1 MDSLLDQVQSPEDLQ
16 PLNEEELSQ
25 LAVEIRHFL
34 VEKVSKTGGHLAS
47 NLGVVEL
54 TLALHQMYNTYQDKI
69 IWDVGHQTYVHKMLT
84 GRKDAFDTLR
94 QFGGLSGFPKRHES
108 VHDHFNTG
116 HSATSISAAL
126 GMATARDLQKETHDI
141 LAVIG
146 DGALTG
152 GMAFEALNHA
162 GQSRVN
168 LTVVLNDNKMSIA
181 KNVGGLSNYLTK
193 IRTMPVYSRLKE
205 DIEHI
210 MEHFALGKTVYKTAE
225 KAKDSIKYFFVPGIL
240 FEELGFTYIGPVDGH
255 NINDLKE
262 AFRLAKR
269 INGPKLVHVLTIK
282 GKGYRPAEKYP
293 AKFHGIS
300 AFHPESG
307 ILKAQK
313 KKITFSDIAGA
324 SVERAAEKD
333 PRVVAITAAMPD
345 GTGLSTFEKRFPQR
359 FFDVGIAE
367 QHAVT
372 FAAGQA
378 AAGLKPYFAVYS
390 SFLQRAY
397 DQVIHDVCL
406 QNLKVTFLIDRA
418 GLVGQDGET
427 HHGVFDLSYL
437 STVPH
442 LTIMS
447 PADKTELENMIDF
460 SAEIEG
466 PVLIRYP
473 RGEAYAL
480 DVPATPLAIG
490 KGRMLCEEGTD
501 FLIIALGTMNKTA
514 LGVVERAKED
524 GLMGSVLDP
533 RFVKPLDTALLLE
546 QGRKYKQLYVLEEN
560 QQIGGLG
567 DQVKAL
573 YQSNGLTTPV
583 VSLAI
588 PDHFTEQGDMQSLY
602 QVLGMTPEQV
612 LQQIREDFEQLEIS
626 EQQPKVVN
634 LKVSEKRAYGKTA
647 N

>member
-1 MDSLLDQVQSPEDLQ
+1 MTSLLDQIQSPQDLQ
-16 PLNEEELSQ
+16 QLTDEECSQ
-25 LAVEIRHFL
+25 LAKEIRHFL
-34 VEKVSKTGGHLAS
+34 VESVSKTGGHLAS

-69 IWDVGHQTYVHKMLT
+69 IWDVGHQTYVHKILT

-94 QFGGLSGFPKRHES
+94 QYGGLSGFPKRHES

-126 GMATARDLQKETHDI
+126 GMATARDLKEEKHQI

-162 GQSRVN
+162 GQSHVD

-205 DIEHI
+205 DIEHL
-210 MEHFALGKTVYKTAE
+210 MDHFSLGKTVYRTAE

-240 FEELGFTYIGPVDGH
+240 FEELGFTYIGPIDGH
-255 NINDLKE
+255 NLQDLKE

-269 INGPKLVHVLTIK
+269 IGGPKLVHVLTVK
-282 GKGYRPAEKYP
+282 GKGYQPAEKFP
-293 AKFHGIS
+293 AKFHGIG
-300 AFHPESG
+300 AFTPESG
-307 ILKAQK
+307 LLRSK
-313 KKITFSDIAGA
+313 KNQQTFSDVAGA
-324 SVERAAEKD
+324 SLEKAAEKD

-345 GTGLSTFEKRFPQR
+345 GTGLSTFERRFPKR

-406 QNLKVTFLIDRA
+406 QKLPVTFLVDRA

-427 HHGVFDLSYL
+427 HHGVFDLSCL
-437 STVPH
+437 TGIPN

-447 PADKTELENMIDF
+447 PADGRELEDMIAYSMDL
-460 SAEIEG
+460 EG
-466 PVLIRYP
+466 PALIRYP
-473 RGEAYAL
+473 RGEAFHL
-480 DVPATPLAIG
+480 PVPRTPLQLG
-490 KGRMLCEEGTD
+490 RGRMLAEDGTD
-501 FLIIALGTMNKTA
+501 FLLIALGTMNQTA
-514 LGVVERAKED
+514 LQVAADARNE
-524 GLMGSVLDP
+524 GLRGSVLDP
-533 RFVKPLDTALLLE
+533 RFVKPLDEGLLLK
-546 QGRKYKQLYVLEEN
+546 QGRATQRVYVLEEG
-560 QQIGGLG
+560 QKLGGLG
-567 DQVKAL
+567 SQIQAL
-573 YQSNGLTTPV
+573 YQENGLKATV
-583 VSLAI
+583 EIIAL
-588 PDHFTEQGDMQSLY
+588 PDRFTEQGDMTNLY
-602 QVLGMTPEQV
+602 QQLGMTPEQI
-612 LQQIREDFEQLEIS
+612 LQGMLKDAAVDHTG
-626 EQQPKVVN
+626 KVVN
-634 LKVSEKRAYGKTA
+634 LKVSEKRAYDKAA